1 LLKNLE
7 FMISDPN
14 SPKKLSANEG
24 IKERSNFLRGTILES
39 LSDESTGSISA
50 DDAQLTKFHGTYMQD
65 DRDKRASLIK
75 EKKEKAYSFM
85 IRVRVPGGVCTPA
98 QWLGIDELAD
108 KFGESSL
115 KLTTRQAFQ
124 LYGILKK
131 NLKQT
136 MKEIND
142 TLLDTLAACGD
153 VNRNVMSP
161 ANPFES
167 KLHQQALDVA
177 QQIHDHLTPKT
188 SSYAEIWLDGEKKGA
203 VGEEE
208 EEPIYGKTY
217 LPRKFK
223 IAVALPPR
231 NDVDVFSN
239 CLGFVGIPEG
249 DKIIGY
255 NVLVGGGLG
264 MTHGKTATY
273 PRLAD
278 VIGFCSP
285 EQVVQVAEEIV
296 KIQRDHGDRS
306 DRRHARMKYTVED
319 KGPDWI
325 LEELNRRLG
334 WSLEKARDF
343 EFDSTTDRYGWTQD
357 ADGKWAY
364 GLFVEGGRLRASGNN
379 QGRLALR
386 KIAEEVPCQFRLTAN
401 QNVIIARVDQANK
414 QRVEDILRDFGV
426 TLPDQ
431 LSGIRLNSI
440 ACTALPTCSL
450 ALAESERYLPKLVD
464 ELETIIDGLG
474 LRDQSIAIRS
484 TGCPNG
490 CGRPYL
496 GEIGLVGKAPGKYN
510 LYLGAGLDGTRL
522 NKLYRPAISHE
533 EIVQELTPVLED
545 FASNRETDER
555 FGDFCIRQGYVQA
568 TLEGSDF
575 HD

>member
-1 LLKNLE
+1 
-7 FMISDPN
+7 MISDPN

-65 DRDKRASLIK
+65 DRDLRASLIK
-75 EKKEKAYSFM
+75 EKKEKAFSFM
-85 IRVRVPGGVCTPA
+85 IRVRVPGGVCTPT
-98 QWLGIDELAD
+98 QWLGIDDLAD

-167 KLHQQALDVA
+167 QLHQQALDVA
-177 QQIHDHLTPKT
+177 QKIHDHLTPRT
-188 SSYAEIWLDGEKKGA
+188 SAYAEIWLDGEKKSA

-249 DKIIGY
+249 DKVIGY

-334 WSLEKARDF
+334 WSLQKARDF

-364 GLFVEGGRLRASGNN
+364 GLFVEGGRLRASGKN

-386 KIAEEVPCQFRLTAN
+386 QIAEEVPCQFRLTAN
-401 QNVIIARVDQANK
+401 QNVIIARIDQEDK
-414 QRVEDILRDFGV
+414 ERVEGILRSHGV
-426 TLPDQ
+426 VLPDQ

-533 EIVQELTPVLED
+533 EIVQELTPVLQD
-545 FASNRETDER
+545 FASNRVTDER
-555 FGDFCIRQGYVQA
+555 FGDFCIRKGYVQA
-568 TLEGSDF
+568 THEGSDF

>member
-1 LLKNLE
+1 
-7 FMISDPN
+7 MISDPN

-65 DRDKRASLIK
+65 DRDLRASLIK
-75 EKKEKAYSFM
+75 EKKEKAFSFM

-167 KLHQQALDVA
+167 QLHQQALDVA
-177 QQIHDHLTPKT
+177 QKIHDHLTPRT
-188 SSYAEIWLDGEKKGA
+188 SAYAEIWLDGEKKSA

-249 DKIIGY
+249 NKVIGY

-364 GLFVEGGRLRASGNN
+364 GLFVEGGRLRASGKN

-386 KIAEEVPCQFRLTAN
+386 QIAEEVPCQFRLTAN
-401 QNVIIARVDQANK
+401 QNVIIARIDQEDK
-414 QRVEDILRDFGV
+414 ERVEGILRSHGV
-426 TLPDQ
+426 VLPDQ

-450 ALAESERYLPKLVD
+450 ALAESERYLPKLID

-533 EIVQELTPVLED
+533 EIVQELTPVLQD
-545 FASNRETDER
+545 FASNREMDER
-555 FGDFCIRQGYVQA
+555 FGDFCIRKGYVQA
-568 TLEGSDF
+568 THEGSDF

>member
-1 LLKNLE
+1 
-7 FMISDPN
+7 MISDPN

-65 DRDKRASLIK
+65 DRDLRASLIK
-75 EKKEKAYSFM
+75 EKKEKAFSFM

-167 KLHQQALDVA
+167 QLHQQALDVA
-177 QQIHDHLTPKT
+177 QKIHDHLTPRT
-188 SSYAEIWLDGEKKGA
+188 SAYAEIWLDGEKKSA

-249 DKIIGY
+249 DKVIGY

-343 EFDSTTDRYGWTQD
+343 QFDSTTDRYGWTQD

-364 GLFVEGGRLRASGNN
+364 GLFVEGGRLRASGKN

-386 KIAEEVPCQFRLTAN
+386 QIAEEVPCQFRLTAN
-401 QNVIIARVDQANK
+401 QNVIIARIDQEDK
-414 QRVEDILRDFGV
+414 ERVEGILRSHGV
-426 TLPDQ
+426 VLPDQ

-464 ELETIIDGLG
+464 ELETIIGNLG

-533 EIVQELTPVLED
+533 EIVQELTPVLQD

-555 FGDFCIRQGYVQA
+555 FGDFCIRKGYVQA
-568 TLEGSDF
+568 THEGSDF

>member
-1 LLKNLE
+1 
-7 FMISDPN
+7 MISDPN
-14 SPKKLSANEG
+14 KSKKLSANEG
-24 IKERSNFLRGTILES
+24 IKAESNFLRGTILEG
-39 LSDESTGSISA
+39 LSDQSTGAISA
-50 DDAQLTKFHGTYMQD
+50 TDAQLTKFHGTYMQD

-85 IRVRVPGGVCTPA
+85 IRVRVPGGVCTPK
-98 QWLGIDELAD
+98 QWLGIDALSD
-108 KFGESSL
+108 KFGESTL

-124 LYGILKK
+124 LYGVLKH

-167 KLHQQALDVA
+167 GLHQQTLDIA
-177 QQIHDHLTPKT
+177 QKIHDHLTPRT
-188 SSYAEIWLDGEKKGA
+188 GAYAEIWLDGERNSVLGA
-203 VGEEE
+203 DE

-249 DKIIGY
+249 DLVVGY

-264 MTHGKTATY
+264 MTHGKTATF

-278 VIGFCSP
+278 VIGFCTP
-285 EQVVQVAEEIV
+285 DQVLQVAEEVV
-296 KIQRDHGDRS
+296 KIQRDHGDRT

-319 KGPDWI
+319 YGAAWI

-334 WSLEKARDF
+334 WKLEQPREFA
-343 EFDSTTDRYGWTQD
+343 FDSTTDRYGWTED

-364 GLFVEGGRLRASGNN
+364 GLFVEGGRLRDKDGSR
-379 QGRLALR
+379 GRAALR
-386 KIAEEVPCQFRLTAN
+386 KIAQEISCQFRLTAN
-401 QNVIIARVDQANK
+401 QNVIVARVDAADK
-414 QRVEDILRDFGV
+414 QRLEDILAENEV
-426 TLPDQ
+426 VLPEQ

-450 ALAESERYLPKLVD
+450 ALAESERYLPTLVD
-464 ELETIIDGLG
+464 ELESIIDGLG

-522 NKLYRPAISHE
+522 NKLYRPAITHD
-533 EIVQELTPVLED
+533 EIVSELRPVLED
-545 FASNRETDER
+545 FANNRLANER
-555 FGDFCIRQGYVQA
+555 FGDFCVRKGYVQE
-568 TLEGSDF
+568 TLTGTDF

>member
-1 LLKNLE
+1 
-7 FMISDPN
+7 MISDPN
-14 SPKKLSANEG
+14 TPKKLSANEG
-24 IKERSNFLRGTILES
+24 LKERSNFLRGTILES
-39 LSDESTGSISA
+39 LADESTGSIPA
-50 DDAQLTKFHGTYMQD
+50 EDAQLTKFHGTYMQD
-65 DRDKRASLIK
+65 DRDKRAGLIK
-75 EKKEKAYSFM
+75 EKKEKAFSFM
-85 IRVRVPGGVCTPA
+85 IRVRVPGGVCTPN
-98 QWLGIDELAD
+98 QWLGIDSLAD
-108 KFGESSL
+108 KFGESTL

-124 LYGILKK
+124 LYGVLKK

-167 KLHQQALDVA
+167 QLHQQALDIA
-177 QQIHDHLTPKT
+177 QKIHDHLTPRT
-188 SSYAEIWLDGEKKGA
+188 SSYAEIWLDGEKTGTIGG
-203 VGEEE
+203 VE

-249 DKIIGY
+249 DRVVGY

-264 MTHGKTATY
+264 MTHGKLATF

-278 VIGFCSP
+278 VIGFCEP
-285 EQVVQVAEEIV
+285 DQVVHVAEEIV
-296 KIQRDHGDRS
+296 KIQRDYGDRT

-319 KGPDWI
+319 RGAQWI

-334 WSLEKARDF
+334 WDLAEARKF
-343 EFDSTTDRYGWTQD
+343 SFDSTTDRYGWTED

-364 GLFVEGGRLRASGNN
+364 GLFVEGGRLRADEKS

-386 KIAEEVPCQFRLTAN
+386 KIAEEIPCQFRLTAN
-401 QNVIIARVDQANK
+401 QNVIIARVSEHDK
-414 QRVEDILRDFGV
+414 GKVENILNEFHI
-426 TLPDQ
+426 TLPSR
-431 LSGIRLNSI
+431 LSGLRLNSI
-440 ACTALPTCSL
+440 ACTALPTCGL
-450 ALAESERYLPKLVD
+450 ALAESERYLPKLVS
-464 ELETIIDGLG
+464 ELEAIIEELG
-474 LRDQSIAIRS
+474 LHDQSIAIRS

-522 NKLYRPAISHE
+522 NKLYRPAITHE
-533 EIVQELTPVLED
+533 EIVKELKPVLKD
-545 FASNRETDER
+545 FAGNRIAGEK
-555 FGDFCIRQGYVQA
+555 FGDFCIRKEYVKA
-568 TLEGSDF
+568 TVQGSDF
-575 HD
+575 HE

>member
-1 LLKNLE
+1 
-7 FMISDPN
+7 MISDPN

-65 DRDKRASLIK
+65 DRDLRASLIK
-75 EKKEKAYSFM
+75 EKKEKAFSFM

-167 KLHQQALDVA
+167 QLHQQALDVA
-177 QQIHDHLTPKT
+177 QKIHDHLTPRT
-188 SSYAEIWLDGEKKGA
+188 SAYAEIWLDGEKKSA

-249 DKIIGY
+249 DKVIGY

-364 GLFVEGGRLRASGNN
+364 GLFVEGGRLRASGKN

-386 KIAEEVPCQFRLTAN
+386 QIAEEVPCQFRLTAN
-401 QNVIIARVDQANK
+401 QNVIIARIDQEDK
-414 QRVEDILRDFGV
+414 ERVEGILRSHGV
-426 TLPDQ
+426 VLPDQ

-464 ELETIIDGLG
+464 ELETIIDGLA

-533 EIVQELTPVLED
+533 EIVQELTPVLQD

-555 FGDFCIRQGYVQA
+555 FGDFCIRKGYVQA
-568 TLEGSDF
+568 TREGSDF

>member
-1 LLKNLE
+1 
-7 FMISDPN
+7 MISDPN

-65 DRDKRASLIK
+65 DRDLRASLIK
-75 EKKEKAYSFM
+75 EKKEKAFSFM

-98 QWLGIDELAD
+98 QWLGIDDLAD

-167 KLHQQALDVA
+167 QLHQQALDVA
-177 QQIHDHLTPKT
+177 QKIHDHLTPRT
-188 SSYAEIWLDGEKKGA
+188 SAYAEIWLDGEKKSA

-249 DKIIGY
+249 NKVIGY

-343 EFDSTTDRYGWTQD
+343 EFDLTTDRYGWTQD

-364 GLFVEGGRLRASGNN
+364 GLFVEGGRLRASGKN

-386 KIAEEVPCQFRLTAN
+386 QIAEEVPCQFRLTAN
-401 QNVIIARVDQANK
+401 QNVIIARIDQEDK
-414 QRVEDILRDFGV
+414 ERVEGILRSHGV
-426 TLPDQ
+426 VLPDQ

-450 ALAESERYLPKLVD
+450 ALAESERYLPKLID

-533 EIVQELTPVLED
+533 EIVQELTPVLQD
-545 FASNRETDER
+545 FASNREMDER
-555 FGDFCIRQGYVQA
+555 FGDFCIRKGYVQA
-568 TLEGSDF
+568 THEGSDF

>member
-1 LLKNLE
+1 
-7 FMISDPN
+7 MISDPN

-39 LSDESTGSISA
+39 LSDVSTGSISA

-65 DRDKRASLIK
+65 DRDLRASLIK
-75 EKKEKAYSFM
+75 EKKEKAFSFM

-167 KLHQQALDVA
+167 QLHQQALDVA
-177 QQIHDHLTPKT
+177 QKIHDHLTPRT
-188 SSYAEIWLDGEKKGA
+188 SAYAEIWLDGEKKSA

-249 DKIIGY
+249 DKVIGY

-364 GLFVEGGRLRASGNN
+364 GLFVEGGRLRASGKN

-386 KIAEEVPCQFRLTAN
+386 QIAEEVPCQFRLTAN
-401 QNVIIARVDQANK
+401 QNVIIARIDQEDK
-414 QRVEDILRDFGV
+414 ERVEGILRSHGV
-426 TLPDQ
+426 VLPDQ

-496 GEIGLVGKAPGKYN
+496 GEIGLVGKATGKYN

-533 EIVQELTPVLED
+533 EIVQELTPVLEN
-545 FASNRETDER
+545 FATNREPDER
-555 FGDFCIRQGYVQA
+555 FGDFCIRKGYVQA
-568 TLEGSDF
+568 TVEGSDF